1 MADGAADVQL
11 AVRTQGKLHGGVLH
25 IATHVALGIGN
36 GQNRAE
42 RAVALDL
49 ERDALAAALEGI
61 AHHGDAGERTA
72 ERRGGDG
79 AGVVDLA
86 GALGERTGVDGR
98 GLDHAVLGHGSY

>member
-1 MADGAADVQL
+1 VADGAADVQL
-11 AVRTQGKLHGGVLH
+11 TVCAQGKLHGGVLH
-25 IATHVALGIGN
+25 IAAHVALGVGD
-36 GQNRAE
+36 GEDGAE
-42 RAVALDL
+42 RAVAFDL
-49 ERDALAAALEGI
+49 ECNALAAALEGV

-72 ERRGGDG
+72 ERRGSDG

>member
-11 AVRTQGKLHGGVLH
+11 TVCAQGKLHGGVLH
-25 IATHVALGIGN
+25 IAAHVALGVGD
-36 GQNRAE
+36 GEDGAE

-49 ERDALAAALEGI
+49 DALAAALEGI
-61 AHHGDAGERTA
+61 AHHGAAGECTA
-72 ERRGGDG
+72 ERRGSDG

-98 GLDHAVLGHGSY
+98 GLDHAVFGHGPH

>member
-1 MADGAADVQL
+1 MVPSGPSPLIWSVTL
-11 AVRTQGKLHGGVLH
+11 SPLPEGV
-25 IATHVALGIGN
+25 
-36 GQNRAE
+36 
-42 RAVALDL
+42 
-49 ERDALAAALEGI
+49 

-72 ERRGGDG
+72 ERRGSDG

>member
-1 MADGAADVQL
+1 MVPSGPSPLIWSVTL
-11 AVRTQGKLHGGVLH
+11 SPLPLRGV
-25 IATHVALGIGN
+25 
-36 GQNRAE
+36 
-42 RAVALDL
+42 
-49 ERDALAAALEGI
+49 

-98 GLDHAVLGHGSY
+98 GLDHAVFGHGPH